1 MKMELRTEQRI
12 EMKMNQM
19 REMTKMMKATVVE
32 REPQVEIMGE
42 N

>member
-19 REMTKMMKATVVE
+19 REMTKMMEATVVE